1 MADEGF
7 ICYTHDGSVCRKGE
21 YNEYKYNS
29 RQDNE

>member
-1 MADEGF
+1 MADERF
-7 ICYTHDGSVCRKGE
+7 ICYTHDGSVQEGE